1 MLIGPVF
8 TREIFTTP
16 RRGRLYVYRS
26 VYAVALFVLMCTA
39 WLILAGTQDIRNVGD
54 MSKFGGTLFQILAPL
69 QLLLTVFFAALM
81 SASAVAQEK
90 DRRTLILLLMTRL
103 TNSEL
108 VLGKL
113 MASLLNVLVM
123 LATALPIFMLI
134 VLLGGVSFGQ
144 VAGVFVV
151 TLLAALAAGSLGS
164 TVALWREK
172 TFQTLAMTAM
182 ALVLWTVVGLPAL
195 GGGVPRDV
203 QQWSTALSPVP
214 AVMAAARPLAFE
226 QEGLLGTLSPV
237 YIFLLVT
244 VLLLTL
250 LNGVAIV
257 RVRSWNPSREVRQR
271 SPGAQTHKESIWG
284 VEHDLA
290 REEAAQA
297 EAARAGHVDA
307 QLRTGQVAAGQ
318 TRQVWDNPILWRE
331 ICTWAYGRK
340 VIAIR
345 VAYLLMI
352 ALAAVALHFSLG
364 QSGAQQRSAILPVG
378 AAPLMP
384 LMFISL
390 VMVNALAVTSVTN
403 ERDGRALDLLLA
415 TDLSAKEFVFGKLG
429 GVLWV
434 TKEMIVLPM
443 LLCGYMALR
452 GGITLENLIYLVGGL
467 AVMFLF
473 VAMLGLHCGMIYANS
488 RHSISVSL
496 GTVFFLFLGVITC
509 VLLMVSFRSSFQV
522 QLAPF
527 LAFILGGGVGLYVS
541 LGIRNPS
548 PAIGA
553 ASLCV
558 PFATFYAIVSFL
570 RDMPLAVFLV
580 MATAYGFTTAAML
593 IPAIYEFDVAMGRT
607 TGNE

>member
-182 ALVLWTVVGLPAL
+182 ALVLWTVVGLPTL

-214 AVMAAARPLAFE
+214 AVMAAAQPLAFE